1 MSHDIESIA
10 WTNEVPW
17 HGLGVKVDDTL
28 SPEEMLKAA
37 KLDWTVSKRTMRY
50 RVGKTWQ
57 ENDHHFVL
65 ARDSD
70 NQVLDVVGRGY
81 VPTQN
86 TEAFEFFNDLVH
98 AGDAR
103 MDTAGS
109 LKKGKIVWGL
119 AKLNA
124 GFTLPGKDRVEGY
137 LLLCSP
143 HQQGKALT
151 AMLTATRV
159 VCNNTLTAALRGS
172 GSGRVSFR
180 HVVEFD
186 ETQRRKAQEMLGIA
200 REQVDEFKE
209 HAKELVG
216 KTMSR
221 DDQEDFLINV
231 FDSRG
236 DRDKLNKH
244 ASQAIA
250 ALDYAPGAKMKSAWG
265 TAWGT
270 LNAVTY
276 VCDHLWRPNVDN
288 RMYDAWFSRTKTIK
302 AKAFVELLDA

>member
-1 MSHDIESIA
+1 
-10 WTNEVPW
+10 
-17 HGLGVKVDDTL
+17 
-28 SPEEMLKAA
+28 
-37 KLDWTVSKRTMRY
+37 
-50 RVGKTWQ
+50 
-57 ENDHHFVL
+57 
-65 ARDSD
+65 
-70 NQVLDVVGRGY
+70 
-81 VPTQN
+81 
-86 TEAFEFFNDLVH
+86 
-98 AGDAR
+98 
-103 MDTAGS
+103 
-109 LKKGKIVWGL
+109 
-119 AKLNA
+119 
-124 GFTLPGKDRVEGY
+124 
-137 LLLCSP
+137 
-143 HQQGKALT
+143 
-151 AMLTATRV
+151 
-159 VCNNTLTAALRGS
+159 
-172 GSGRVSFR
+172 
-180 HVVEFD
+180 
-186 ETQRRKAQEMLGIA
+186 MLGIA